1 MLSTLHNHPQVK
13 GGSSGRSLF
22 FFIKYSPT
30 PTQNSYV
37 TITEGDIHIT
47 TARKECQNNIK
58 LNHMTVAKLIFQ
70 VLSRTMYHF
79 PQAIFL
85 PKHSVKNS
93 YSPWILEII

>member
-1 MLSTLHNHPQVK
+1 MLSTLHNHPVQVEEA
-13 GGSSGRSLF
+13 SF

-37 TITEGDIHIT
+37 TITEGDIRIT

-93 YSPWILEII
+93 YSVLGS